1 MLTTILLPL
10 LVVSAPHPAPKM
22 GLPLA
27 DPPVKVWLNDDR
39 FVRGDRARVY
49 VKTDRDGYVVVLHA
63 EPDGR
68 VRVLFPLDPIDD
80 NYVRAGETYEVRGRG
95 DRDAFTAYDSRG
107 TGVVFA
113 AYSPDPFRFDGFV
126 RQDHWDY
133 RVDALRVG
141 DDPEADLTDVARQM
155 AAGAA
160 FEYDLVRYDVSARV
174 AYRSSYYSHYS
185 SWYDPWYRPWRSGF
199 YIGFSIGRPW
209 YYSSWSYDPWYYDPW
224 YDPYYYRAAYY
235 RPYYYGYWDPWYY
248 RPYGYR
254 TTVIYTYRNNYDG
267 YPYGWNGYR
276 AGTVTP
282 RRYAFNYV
290 QPGRRSLS
298 LYDPSR
304 NVINAGRR
312 TILPPTD
319 IVAPTVAV
327 PRVRDPGPMTPA
339 TGRRADPQVQGPAR
353 GVSDPPRRVEPTT
366 PGRRAT
372 PEAQQPRRGVSE
384 QPRRVE
390 PATPSRPSVSPA
402 REPARGVSD
411 QPRRVEPTTP
421 AREPRGLVPVRD
433 GDARVAS
440 PRREAQ
446 NRTQDRSSQPQA
458 RQPESNARPQLERRT
473 APERRDPPAQAR
485 PSEPRARTPQASPPR
500 SSSPPRVSSPPPRS
514 SSPPRAS
521 SPPPRS
527 GGSSAPRV
535 APRAPSGGGRS
546 APSAPSSGRRRG

>member
-1 MLTTILLPL
+1 MLTAILLPL
-10 LVVSAPHPAPKM
+10 LAVSAPHPVPSV

-68 VRVLFPLDPIDD
+68 VRVLFPLDPSDD

-95 DRDAFTAYDSRG
+95 DREAFTAYDSRG
-107 TGVVFA
+107 TGVVYAVF
-113 AYSPDPFRFDGFV
+113 SPDPFRFDGLV
-126 RQDHWDY
+126 RQEHWDY
-133 RVDALRVG
+133 RVEAFRVG
-141 DDPEADLTDVARQM
+141 DDSEADLTELARQM

-160 FEYDLVRYDVSARV
+160 FEYDLVRYDVSQRV
-174 AYRSSYYSHYS
+174 ARGYGYYPYYDAG
-185 SWYDPWYRPWRSGF
+185 WYDPWYRPWRSGF
-199 YIGFSIGRPW
+199 HIGFSIGRPW
-209 YYSSWSYDPWYYDPW
+209 YYSSWYDDPWYYDPW

-235 RPYYYGYWDPWYY
+235 RPYYYGYRDPWYY

-254 TTVIYTYRNNYDG
+254 TTVIYTYRNNYYG

-276 AGTVTP
+276 TGTATP

-304 NVINAGRR
+304 SVINAGRR
-312 TILPPTD
+312 SVLPPTD
-319 IVAPTVAV
+319 IVVPRVAV
-327 PRVRDPGPMTPA
+327 PRVRDVDPMNPA
-339 TGRRADPQVQGPAR
+339 PGRRADPQVRGPAR
-353 GVSDPPRRVEPTT
+353 GVSD
-366 PGRRAT
+366 
-372 PEAQQPRRGVSE
+372 

-390 PATPSRPSVSPA
+390 PATPGRRVTPEVQ
-402 REPARGVSD
+402 EPRRAVTD

-421 AREPRGLVPVRD
+421 AREPRGLVPVRE
-433 GDARVAS
+433 GDNRVAS
-440 PRREAQ
+440 PRREVKD
-446 NRTQDRSSQPQA
+446 RTLDRPSRPEV
-458 RQPESNARPQLERRT
+458 RQPESRARPQLERRS

-485 PSEPRARTPQASPPR
+485 PSEPRVRSPQASPPR
-500 SSSPPRVSSPPPRS
+500 SGSPPRV
-514 SSPPRAS
+514 S

-527 GGSSAPRV
+527 GGSSAPRA

-546 APSAPSSGRRRG
+546 TPSAPSSPRRRG